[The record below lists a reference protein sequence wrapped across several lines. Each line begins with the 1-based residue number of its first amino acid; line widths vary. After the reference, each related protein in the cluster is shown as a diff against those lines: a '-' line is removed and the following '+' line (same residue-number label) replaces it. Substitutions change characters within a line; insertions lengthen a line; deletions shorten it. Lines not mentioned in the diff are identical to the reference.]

1 MSSKPKFAVGDIV
14 VHPGSM
20 VDRFIITKLLPDNHY
35 EAEPYQDTYIFEE
48 EALEHAS

>member
-14 VHPGSM
+14 WCEGM
-20 VDRFIITKLLPDNHY
+20 RVDKFIITKILDNLLY

-48 EALEHAS
+48 EALEHAN